1 MENKEKN
8 IVLDSIQLTDGSY
21 TRKEGTT
28 NE

>member
-8 IVLDSIQLTDGSY
+8 TVLDSIQLTDDSY